1 MGNYLE
7 IPLKNCRRDHLDF
20 ALWKIAKPGEP
31 HWSSPWGEGRP
42 GWHIECSAMATDL
55 LGQPFD
61 IHGGGMDLKFP
72 HHENEIAQSE
82 AACGEHFAQL
92 WMHVGLLQV
101 NGEKMSKSLNNFLT
115 IRDALEK
122 HRPEELRFFMMNS
135 LYSRPADYTQSSLDE
150 AKIRLWRFYRSID
163 GLIDPPENIP
173 DTADATHAYEE
184 FVKVMNDDFNTSVA
198 LGLIG
203 DVCGKINILRRD
215 NNLAEAAIL
224 ARTVLKIGGILG
236 ILQDPNFLKSARSDD
251 ERMEIER
258 LKSDRDIARTHKD
271 WAKADSIRQQL
282 INMGLEVEDTPQ
294 GTRTTRVAR
303 K

>member
-1 MGNYLE
+1 
-7 IPLKNCRRDHLDF
+7 
-20 ALWKIAKPGEP
+20 
-31 HWSSPWGEGRP
+31 
-42 GWHIECSAMATDL
+42 
-55 LGQPFD
+55 
-61 IHGGGMDLKFP
+61 
-72 HHENEIAQSE
+72 
-82 AACGEHFAQL
+82 
-92 WMHVGLLQV
+92 
-101 NGEKMSKSLNNFLT
+101 
-115 IRDALEK
+115 
-122 HRPEELRFFMMNS
+122 MMNS

-163 GLIDPPENIP
+163 GLIDPPEDIP

-203 DVCGKINILRRD
+203 DVCGKINKLKDD
-215 NNLAEAAIL
+215 NRTEAEIL
-224 ARTVLKIGGILG
+224 ARTVRKMGGILG
-236 ILQDPNFLKSARSDD
+236 ILQDPDFLKSDRSDD
-251 ERMEIER
+251 EWMEIER
-258 LKSDRDIARTHKD
+258 LKSDRDIARTQKD